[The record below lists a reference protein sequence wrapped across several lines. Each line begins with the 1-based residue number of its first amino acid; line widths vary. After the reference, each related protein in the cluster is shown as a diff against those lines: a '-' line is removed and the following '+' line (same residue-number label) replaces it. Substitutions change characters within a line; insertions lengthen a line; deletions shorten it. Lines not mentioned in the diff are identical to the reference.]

1 MITLSLRRA
10 GLAAALIASLSIH
23 ASAQSDA
30 AFASALGETPS
41 GLATLAQ
48 LKAKPQKPA
57 APTVKPPSAP
67 DAVWQ
72 KVLETVKKDG
82 EYKPEAGQMPDMF
95 VIEDS
100 SGDEK
105 ADHTLQ
111 AISVLGQLNDDEK
124 FEPGAVMLVIQ
135 DFKLDTKTGNMT
147 GDSWAFKVDVYGQ
160 VGNAVHVVIVKSP
173 DGKVVSAT
181 PDKLD
186 PADPKI
192 QAQYDT
198 MLKHWAE
205 RKPKGA

>member
-10 GLAAALIASLSIH
+10 GLAAAVIASLSLR

-30 AFASALGETPS
+30 AFASALGEIPS

-57 APTVKPPSAP
+57 APAVKPPSAP
-67 DAVWQ
+67 NAVWQ
-72 KVLETVKKDG
+72 KVLETVKNDG
-82 EYKPEAGQMPDMF
+82 VYKAEAGQMPGMF
-95 VIEDS
+95 TIEDS
-100 SGDEK
+100 AGDAQ
-105 ADHTLQ
+105 ADHTMQ
-111 AISVLGQLNDDEK
+111 GITVLGLLNDEEK
-124 FEPGAVMLVIQ
+124 FEPMGVMLIIQ
-135 DFKLDTKTGNMT
+135 DFKLDAKSGNMT
-147 GDSWAFKVDVYGQ
+147 ADSWAFEVDVYGQ
-160 VGNAVHVVIVKSP
+160 VGNAVHIVAVKSP
-173 DGKVVSAT
+173 DGKTVSAT
-181 PDKLD
+181 PEKLN